1 MPIPNSVHSTGYDYD
16 IAIIGAGV
24 VGTAVA
30 YELAFYQL
38 KTVLIERENDVSMGT
53 SRANSAII
61 HAGYDPLPHT
71 LMARLNVAGTARIP
85 ELCSRLDV
93 PYKNC
98 GSLVIGFDENDRE
111 MLRTLYRRGQDNRVP
126 GLQLLNRD
134 ETLQLEPQLAPNI
147 CGSLWAPSA
156 GVIVPWQLC
165 LAFAETAVKGGC
177 ELLRSTELYAAEGLP
192 GGGFALQLRPTAE
205 FFPDL
210 SGQDREMR
218 VRAVVNAAG
227 VYADLVHNLIA
238 AASFKIRPCRGE
250 YFLLDRDTT
259 GKVEKIIF
267 QCPDQRGKG
276 IVVSQM
282 VPGNILVGPNS
293 HYQDSRSD
301 TSTSREALTEVQV
314 GARRSLPGL
323 QFGDNIRS
331 FAGIRANS
339 TVDDF
344 IIGEARPGWI
354 DAAGIRSPGLSSAP
368 AIATMV
374 VELLQDTLR
383 EDFERRDWQPIRKRN
398 RLTELTPS
406 ERQELIAREPLYG
419 RIICRCETVS
429 EGEIVAALHSP
440 VPALSLD
447 GVKRRTEAGFGRCQ
461 SGFCGP
467 RVLEIISRELGIP
480 ATEVILDRPNSKI
493 LTDKMAGTPE
503 PYIVRLRMQKG
514 SDSFP
519 GTPRPEQIRAD
530 QSSDKAEYDLVVVG
544 GGPAGLAA
552 ALAAKRRGLSRILLV
567 ERDTELGGILNQC
580 VHNGFGLHFFQE
592 ELTGP
597 EYAQRF
603 IERLTGQ
610 DIELALDTMVLDI
623 GADRTLQMI
632 SRDRGWRQVVGR
644 SIVLAMGCRER
655 TRGPIGI
662 AGTRP
667 AGILTAGTAQR
678 YVNLEGYLVGK
689 RVVVLGSGDIGLIM
703 ARRMVLEGAEVLA
716 CVEIM
721 PYSSGLTRNLV
732 QCLADFDIPLLLSS
746 TITEIRGQE
755 RVEAVVVMSVD
766 ENRQP
771 IPGTEQVFE
780 ADTVLLSVG
789 LIPENELS
797 KYAGVQLDELTKG
810 PLVFADMETSVPG
823 IFACGNV
830 VQVHDLVD
838 FVTEE
843 AERAGSAA
851 ADFVLK
857 SKAAVAESDAS
868 DNDAANTGTTGTDA
882 LRTDVLSKA
891 EYYEITAGS
900 GLSYIVPQRLRA
912 GSAGTLL
919 CHFRVNRIFDG
930 DYRVQL
936 SVYDRVI
943 ASFKRDFM
951 LPGEMEQLRIPEA
964 LVRLIDGD
972 VTVRVVSGEQCSGGI
987 VAK

>member
-1 MPIPNSVHSTGYDYD
+1 MPISNSAHSTGYDYD

-30 YELAFYQL
+30 YELSFFQL

-71 LMARLNVAGTARIP
+71 LMARLNVAGTARMP

-98 GSLVIGFDENDRE
+98 GSLVIGFDDNDRE

-126 GLQLLNRD
+126 GLQLLDRD
-134 ETLQLEPQLAPNI
+134 ETLKLEPQLAPNI

-177 ELLRSTELYAAEGLP
+177 ELLRSTELYAGESLP

-205 FFPDL
+205 FFPNL
-210 SGQDREMR
+210 AGQSREIR

-227 VYADLVHNLIA
+227 VYADLMHNLIA
-238 AASFKIRPCRGE
+238 DASFKIRPCRGE
-250 YFLLDRDTT
+250 YFLLDRDTP
-259 GKVEKIIF
+259 GRVERIIF
-267 QCPDQRGKG
+267 QCPDHRGKG

-301 TSTSREALTEVQV
+301 TRTSREALAEVQA

-344 IIGEARPGWI
+344 IIGEVRPGWI

-374 VELLQDTLR
+374 VGLLQDTLR
-383 EDFERRDWQPIRKRN
+383 EDFERRDWQPTRKRN

-447 GVKRRTEAGFGRCQ
+447 GVKRRTEAGLGRCQ

-503 PYIVRLRMQKG
+503 PDSVRLRMQKG

-519 GTPRPEQIRAD
+519 GPPRPEQIRAD
-530 QSSDKAEYDLVVVG
+530 QSSDKTEYDLVVVG

-644 SIVLAMGCRER
+644 SIVLAMGCWER

-797 KYAGVQLDELTKG
+797 KCAGVQLDELTKG

-857 SKAAVAESDAS
+857 SKAAVSEPGAAY
-868 DNDAANTGTTGTDA
+868 NDAANADAIGTDA
-882 LRTDVLSKA
+882 LGTDVLSKA
-891 EYYEITAGS
+891 KYYEITAGS

-912 GSAGTLL
+912 GSTGTLL

-936 SVYDRVI
+936 SVGDQVI

-951 LPGEMEQLRIPEA
+951 LPGEMEQLSIPEV
-964 LVRLIDGD
+964 LVRRIDGD
-972 VTVRVVSGEQCSGGI
+972 VTVRVVPGE
-987 VAK
+987 

>member
-1 MPIPNSVHSTGYDYD
+1 MLICDSARKTGYDYD

-30 YELAFYQL
+30 YELSFFQL
-38 KTVLIERENDVSMGT
+38 RTVLIERENDVSMGT

-71 LMARLNVAGTARIP
+71 LMAKLNVAGAARIP

-98 GSLVIGFDENDRE
+98 GSLVIGFDESDRE
-111 MLRTLYRRGQDNRVP
+111 ILHDLYQRGRDNGVP
-126 GLQLLNRD
+126 GLRLLDRD
-134 ETLQLEPQLAPNI
+134 QTLKLEPQLAPEI

-165 LAFAETAVKGGC
+165 LALAETAVKGGC
-177 ELLRSTELYAAEGLP
+177 ELLRSTELHAAESLP

-205 FFPDL
+205 FFPDCA
-210 SGQDREMR
+210 GQNREIR

-238 AASFKIRPCRGE
+238 AESFKIRPCRGE
-250 YFLLDRDTT
+250 YFLLDRDTS
-259 GKVEKIIF
+259 GKVERIIF
-267 QCPDQRGKG
+267 QCPDHRGKG

-282 VPGNILVGPNS
+282 VTGNILVGPNS

-301 TSTSREALTEVQV
+301 TGTSREALAEVQA

-323 QFGDNIRS
+323 RFGDNIRS

-339 TVDDF
+339 TVEDF
-344 IIGEARPGWI
+344 IIGEVKPGWI

-374 VELLQDTLR
+374 VELLQETLR
-383 EDFERRDWQPIRKRN
+383 EDFERRDWQPVRKRN

-406 ERQELIAREPLYG
+406 ERQELIAGEPLYG

-447 GVKRRTEAGFGRCQ
+447 GVKRRTEAGLGRCQ

-493 LTDKMAGTPE
+493 LSDRMAGTPE
-503 PYIVRLRMQKG
+503 PELTAAVSAEGTVGTESGLDAKGNDHSNRMDCMTPSSKTARIESGRLL
-514 SDSFP
+514 D
-519 GTPRPEQIRAD
+519 E
-530 QSSDKAEYDLVVVG
+530 AEYDLVVVG

-552 ALAAKRRGLSRILLV
+552 ALAARRRGLSRILLV

-580 VHNGFGLHFFQE
+580 VHNGFGLHFFRE

-603 IERLTGQ
+603 IEQLAGR
-610 DIELALDTMVLDI
+610 DIEPALDTMVLDI
-623 GADRTLQMI
+623 GADRTVQMI
-632 SRDRGWRQVVGR
+632 SRDHGWRRVAGR

-703 ARRMVLEGAEVLA
+703 ARRMVLEGAKVLA

-721 PYSSGLTRNLV
+721 PYSGGLTRNLV
-732 QCLADFDIPLLLSS
+732 QCLADYEIPLLLSS
-746 TITEIRGQE
+746 TITEIRGRE
-755 RVEAVVVMSVD
+755 RVEAVVVMAVD

-771 IPGTEQVFE
+771 IPGTEQIFE

-797 KYAGVQLDELTKG
+797 KSAGVQLDERTKG

-851 ADFVLK
+851 ADFVLRA
-857 SKAAVAESDAS
+857 KAAAFEQDAS
-868 DNDAANTGTTGTDA
+868 AQDAVGAAAPD
-882 LRTDVLSKA
+882 SK
-891 EYYEITAGS
+891 EYYEINAGS
-900 GLSYIVPQRLRA
+900 GLSYIVPQRLRT
-912 GSAGTLL
+912 GSTGTLL
-919 CHFRVNRIFDG
+919 CHFRVDRIFDG
-930 DYRVQL
+930 DYKIQL
-936 SVYDRVI
+936 NVGDRVI

-964 LVRLIDGD
+964 LVRRIDGD
-972 VTVRVVSGEQCSGGI
+972 VTVQVVQE
-987 VAK
+987 VV